1 LDNELQEIATKYARK
16 QLYVIAKKFSK
27 KNNVEVKAMKKVV
40 LISCVS
46 KKENKVCSA
55 EKMYISPLYKMNL
68 KYAKLFNPDEIFIL
82 SAKYGLLELNIEI
95 EPYNETLNDK
105 GKREVEEWAEE
116 VYKKLLEKFNIK
128 NTLFI
133 FLAGE
138 KYRKYLLPKLNHY
151 EIPMNG
157 LTIGKQL
164 QFLKE
169 KTR

>member
-1 LDNELQEIATKYARK
+1 MSLQRNLA
-16 QLYVIAKKFSK
+16 K
-27 KNNVEVKAMKKVV
+27 KNNVEVRAMKKVV

-68 KYAKLFNPDEIFIL
+68 KYAKLFNPDDIFIL
-82 SAKYGLLELNIEI
+82 SAKYGLLELNREI

-105 GKREVEEWAEE
+105 GKREVEKWAEE
-116 VYKKLLEKFNIK
+116 VYKQLSEKFDIN
-128 NTLFI
+128 NTQFI
-133 FLAGE
+133 FLASD
-138 KYRKYLLPKLNHY
+138 KYRKYLLPKLKHY